1 MTFGKMVFILNL
13 AQLFYT
19 TMDSLQKDTYV
30 NRGATIIDYAL
41 VRSFV
46 MMPIAW
52 ALLRYQQ

>member
-46 MMPIAW
+46 MFPIATGM
-52 ALLRYQQ
+52 LCYQK